1 MILRRYRTSDCEEMA
16 DLFCDTVH
24 SVNAEDY
31 TEEQLNAWA
40 PGKVNLKEWDKS
52 FQEHVTAVAVEKKN
66 GAERIIGFGDMDSKG
81 YLDRLYVH
89 KDYQRQ
95 GVATAICD
103 ELERAVKA
111 GKYTTHASITARPF
125 FQKRGY
131 RVVREQQAERCGIL
145 FTNFVMEKLIK
156 KREKENG

>member
-16 DLFCDTVH
+16 ELFCDTVH

-31 TEEQLNAWA
+31 TEEQLNAWTS
-40 PGKVNLKEWDKS
+40 GKVNLKEWDKS

-131 RVVREQQAERCGIL
+131 RVVREQQVERCGIL
-145 FTNFVMEKLIK
+145 LTNFVMEKLIE

>member
-1 MILRRYRTSDCEEMA
+1 M
-16 DLFCDTVH
+16 
-24 SVNAEDY
+24 
-31 TEEQLNAWA
+31 
-40 PGKVNLKEWDKS
+40 NLKEWDKS

-111 GKYTTHASITARPF
+111 GKYTTHASITRKAVLSE
-125 FQKRGY
+125 KRLPG
-131 RVVREQQAERCGIL
+131 R
-145 FTNFVMEKLIK
+145 
-156 KREKENG
+156 KRTAG

>member
-1 MILRRYRTSDCEEMA
+1 
-16 DLFCDTVH
+16 
-24 SVNAEDY
+24 
-31 TEEQLNAWA
+31 
-40 PGKVNLKEWDKS
+40 
-52 FQEHVTAVAVEKKN
+52 
-66 GAERIIGFGDMDSKG
+66 MDSKG

-131 RVVREQQAERCGIL
+131 RVVREQQVERCGIL
-145 FTNFVMEKLIK
+145 LTNFVMEKLIE